1 MFAIVAQLIALH
13 AETKIPAQAVNLASL
28 NRQKTLALSPSQC
41 ARKPV
46 VTEKDLSMLVTTETP
61 TIMTAAI
68 INVKS
73 NRNGAVSE
81 EQRYQKVFAPS
92 SFQPEA

>member
-1 MFAIVAQLIALH
+1 M
-13 AETKIPAQAVNLASL
+13 
-28 NRQKTLALSPSQC
+28 
-41 ARKPV
+41 

-73 NRNGAVSE
+73 NRNGAVPE
-81 EQRYQKVFAPS
+81 EQRHQKVFAAS